1 MYIYKLCMLCC
12 VMYIK
17 NKTFI
22 FPRVLFWFLPNLQ
35 RPKVSKYI
43 IDILYIIF
51 LSAIW
56 LSHGQLWAIVE
67 EAASLTRC

>member
-1 MYIYKLCMLCC
+1 MLCC

-22 FPRVLFWFLPNLQ
+22 FPRVLFWFFPNLR
-35 RPKVSKYI
+35 RPKVFKYI
-43 IDILYIIF
+43 IDMLYIIFF

-56 LSHGQLWAIVE
+56 LFHGQLWATVE